1 MHEDRSRLSAGLY
14 VDQEG
19 RLIVKMAEF
28 LAAHGIED
36 SPLVRRAVLSEI
48 LHQFGNVPFRE
59 EE

>member
-1 MHEDRSRLSAGLY
+1 MDEDRSRLTAGLY

-19 RLIVKMAEF
+19 RLIIKMAEF

-36 SPLVRRAVLSEI
+36 SPLARRAVLSEI
-48 LHQFGNVPFRE
+48 LQQFGKVPFRE